1 MLGLKHRDDAPGPRP
16 SRSHPLPCPAREFS
30 AMSILRISSCS
41 VGLLV
46 SLVVVTLAVG
56 IPPATA
62 QTPAAR
68 APAATSAGIEAVR
81 AASRTYQEAL
91 ARGDGK
97 AVAGLWT
104 ENGDIIDDMGA
115 VFRGRESVAGL
126 EPAAEGQ
133 ARPSFTI
140 EEVSIR
146 LLTDSVALE
155 DGTVVVTPPGTS
167 TPQHGRFSAT
177 WVKQA
182 DGWKVASLREWRT
195 DPPETSARLADLDW
209 LVGDW
214 AVTVDGRP
222 ENDENAPRPRMEMSV
237 RWNPTGTYLLR
248 ETTIT
253 SPDGREGL
261 QVSQRIGWD
270 PLSRRL
276 HSWSFSTDGSHSEAD
291 WTLEEGV
298 WVSRA
303 TTVHPD
309 GSQTA
314 TINHYLYDGQ
324 DECTFQ
330 SLPTHAGATNQ
341 AAVTMTMTRKPGEPS
356 E

>member
-1 MLGLKHRDDAPGPRP
+1 MSPIRVP
-16 SRSHPLPCPAREFS
+16 SPSPLWLAACVAV
-30 AMSILRISSCS
+30 L
-41 VGLLV
+41 
-46 SLVVVTLAVG
+46 LAVDARLA
-56 IPPATA
+56 PA
-62 QTPAAR
+62 QTPVEK
-68 APAATSAGIEAVR
+68 AGTAKPVGVEAVR
-81 AASRTYQEAL
+81 AASRAYQEAL

-97 AVAGLWT
+97 AVAALWT
-104 ENGDIIDDMGA
+104 EDGDIIDDMGA

-126 EPAAEGQ
+126 VPAEGAQ
-133 ARPSFTI
+133 LPPSLGI
-140 EEVSIR
+140 EEVTIR

-155 DGTVVVTPPGTS
+155 DGTVVVTPPGAT
-167 TPQHGRFSAT
+167 TPHHGRFTAT

-195 DPPETSARLADLDW
+195 DPPETAARLADLEW

-214 AVTVDGRP
+214 TVTIDGPAADGAEAR
-222 ENDENAPRPRMEMSV
+222 RPRMEMSV
-237 RWNPTGTYLLR
+237 RWNRTGTFLLR
-248 ETTIT
+248 ETTIA
-253 SPDGREGL
+253 SPEGADEL

-270 PLSRRL
+270 PLTRRI

-298 WVSRA
+298 WVSR
-303 TTVHPD
+303 TMTVHPD
-309 GSQTA
+309 GSQSS
-314 TINHYLYDGQ
+314 TINHYLYDGK

>member
-1 MLGLKHRDDAPGPRP
+1 MTNSRAL
-16 SRSHPLPCPAREFS
+16 SRSLCLCGPMLA
-30 AMSILRISSCS
+30 AIL
-41 VGLLV
+41 
-46 SLVVVTLAVG
+46 TVG
-56 IPPATA
+56 IAPAFAQA
-62 QTPAAR
+62 QTPAER
-68 APAATSAGIEAVR
+68 APAAKGTGIEAVR
-81 AASRTYQEAL
+81 AASRIYQEAL

-97 AVAGLWT
+97 AVAALWT
-104 ENGDIIDDMGA
+104 EDGDIIDDMGQ

-133 ARPSFTI
+133 ARASFAI

-146 LLTDSVALE
+146 LLSESVALE
-155 DGTVVVTPPGTS
+155 DGTVVVTPPGAS
-167 TPQHGRFSAT
+167 TAHHGRFTAT

-195 DPPETSARLADLDW
+195 DPPETSARLADLEW

-214 AVTVDGRP
+214 TVTVDGKKQEG
-222 ENDENAPRPRMEMSV
+222 ENVALPRMEMSV

-248 ETTIT
+248 ETMIT
-253 SPDGREGL
+253 SPDGSEGL

-270 PLSRRL
+270 PLTRRL

-291 WTLEEGV
+291 WSLEEGV
-298 WVSRA
+298 WVSRT

-309 GSQTA
+309 GSQTS
-314 TINHYLYDGQ
+314 TINHYLYDGKE
-324 DECTFQ
+324 ECTFQ

-341 AAVTMTMTRKPGEPS
+341 AAVTMTMTRKPGEPT

>member
-1 MLGLKHRDDAPGPRP
+1 MTPPETFLGLI
-16 SRSHPLPCPAREFS
+16 PCPALVREFCV
-30 AMSILRISSCS
+30 MSILRVSSRSCRLLG
-41 VGLLV
+41 GLVAAL
-46 SLVVVTLAVG
+46 LAVG
-56 IPPATA
+56 IPPAAA
-62 QTPAAR
+62 QAPAER
-68 APAATSAGIEAVR
+68 APAAKGTGIEAVR
-81 AASRTYQEAL
+81 AASRIYQEAL

-97 AVAGLWT
+97 AVAALWT
-104 ENGDIIDDMGA
+104 EDGDIIDDMGQ

-146 LLTDSVALE
+146 LLSESVALE
-155 DGTVVVTPPGTS
+155 DGTVVVTPPGAS
-167 TPQHGRFSAT
+167 TAHHGRFAAT

-195 DPPETSARLADLDW
+195 DPPETSARLADLEW

-214 AVTVDGRP
+214 TVTVDGQSP
-222 ENDENAPRPRMEMSV
+222 DGDNGARPRMEMSV

-253 SPDGREGL
+253 SPDGSEGL

-270 PLSRRL
+270 PLTRRL
-276 HSWSFSTDGSHSEAD
+276 HSWSFSTDGSHSEAE
-291 WTLEEGV
+291 WSLEEGV

-309 GSQTA
+309 GSQTS
-314 TINHYLYDGQ
+314 TINHYLYDGKE
-324 DECTFQ
+324 ECTFQ

>member
-1 MLGLKHRDDAPGPRP
+1 
-16 SRSHPLPCPAREFS
+16 
-30 AMSILRISSCS
+30 
-41 VGLLV
+41 
-46 SLVVVTLAVG
+46 
-56 IPPATA
+56 
-62 QTPAAR
+62 
-68 APAATSAGIEAVR
+68 
-81 AASRTYQEAL
+81 
-91 ARGDGK
+91 
-97 AVAGLWT
+97 
-104 ENGDIIDDMGA
+104 MGQ

-146 LLTDSVALE
+146 LLSESVALE
-155 DGTVVVTPPGTS
+155 DGTVVVTPPGAS
-167 TPQHGRFSAT
+167 TAHHGRFAAT

-195 DPPETSARLADLDW
+195 DPPETSARLADLEW

-214 AVTVDGRP
+214 TVTVDGKKP
-222 ENDENAPRPRMEMSV
+222 EGENVAPPRMEMSV

-248 ETTIT
+248 ETMIT
-253 SPDGREGL
+253 SPDGSQGL

-270 PLSRRL
+270 PLTRRL

-291 WTLEEGV
+291 WSLEEGV

-309 GSQTA
+309 GSQTS
-314 TINHYLYDGQ
+314 TINHYLYDGKE
-324 DECTFQ
+324 ECTFQ
-330 SLPTHAGATNQ
+330 SLPTHSGATNQ

>member
-1 MLGLKHRDDAPGPRP
+1 VAAL
-16 SRSHPLPCPAREFS
+16 
-30 AMSILRISSCS
+30 
-41 VGLLV
+41 
-46 SLVVVTLAVG
+46 LAVG
-56 IPPATA
+56 IPPAAA
-62 QTPAAR
+62 QAPAER
-68 APAATSAGIEAVR
+68 APAAKETGIEAVR
-81 AASRTYQEAL
+81 AASRIYQEAL

-97 AVAGLWT
+97 AVAALWT
-104 ENGDIIDDMGA
+104 EDGDIIDDMGQ
-115 VFRGRESVAGL
+115 VFHGRESVAGL

-140 EEVSIR
+140 EGVSIR
-146 LLTDSVALE
+146 LLSESVALE
-155 DGTVVVTPPGTS
+155 DGTVVVTPPGAS
-167 TPQHGRFSAT
+167 TAHHGRFAAT

-195 DPPETSARLADLDW
+195 DPPETSARLADLEW

-214 AVTVDGRP
+214 TVTVDGQSP
-222 ENDENAPRPRMEMSV
+222 DGDNGARPRMEMSV

-248 ETTIT
+248 ETMIT
-253 SPDGREGL
+253 SPDGSEGL

-270 PLSRRL
+270 PLTRRL

-291 WTLEEGV
+291 WSLEEGV

-309 GSQTA
+309 GSQTS
-314 TINHYLYDGQ
+314 TINHYLYDGKE
-324 DECTFQ
+324 DCTFQ

-341 AAVTMTMTRKPGEPS
+341 AAVTMTMTRKPGEPF

>member
-1 MLGLKHRDDAPGPRP
+1 
-16 SRSHPLPCPAREFS
+16 
-30 AMSILRISSCS
+30 MSILRVSSRSCR
-41 VGLLV
+41 LLGA
-46 SLVVVTLAVG
+46 LAAALLAVG
-56 IPPATA
+56 IPPAAA
-62 QTPAAR
+62 QAPAER
-68 APAATSAGIEAVR
+68 APAAKGTGIEAVR
-81 AASRTYQEAL
+81 VASRIYQEAL

-97 AVAGLWT
+97 AVAALWT
-104 ENGDIIDDMGA
+104 EDGDIIDDMGQ

-140 EEVSIR
+140 DGVSIR
-146 LLTDSVALE
+146 LLSESVALE
-155 DGTVVVTPPGTS
+155 DGTVVVTPPGAS
-167 TPQHGRFSAT
+167 TAHHGRFAAT

-195 DPPETSARLADLDW
+195 DPPETSARLADLEW

-214 AVTVDGRP
+214 TVTVDGKKP
-222 ENDENAPRPRMEMSV
+222 EGENVAPPRMEMSV

-248 ETTIT
+248 ETMIT
-253 SPDGREGL
+253 SPDGSQGL

-270 PLSRRL
+270 PLTRRL

-291 WTLEEGV
+291 WSLEEGV

-309 GSQTA
+309 GSQSS
-314 TINHYLYDGQ
+314 TINHYLYDGKE
-324 DECTFQ
+324 ECTFQ
-330 SLPTHAGATNQ
+330 SLPTHSGATNQ

>member
-1 MLGLKHRDDAPGPRP
+1 
-16 SRSHPLPCPAREFS
+16 
-30 AMSILRISSCS
+30 MSILRISSCS
-41 VGLLV
+41 FGLLV
-46 SLVVVTLAVG
+46 ALVAATLAVD
-56 IPPATA
+56 ISPATA
-62 QTPAAR
+62 QTPAAQ
-68 APAATSAGIEAVR
+68 APAAKAAGIEAVR
-81 AASRTYQEAL
+81 AASRSYQEAL
-91 ARGDGK
+91 VRGDGK

-104 ENGDIIDDMGA
+104 EDGDIIDDMGE

-133 ARPSFTI
+133 ARPLFAI

-146 LLTDSVALE
+146 LLADSVAIE
-155 DGTVVVTPPGTS
+155 DGTVVVTPPGATA
-167 TPQHGRFSAT
+167 PHHGRFSAM

-195 DPPETSARLADLDW
+195 DPPETSARLADLNW

-214 AVTVDGRP
+214 TVTVDGQP
-222 ENDENAPRPRMEMSV
+222 QDDENAPRPRMEMSV
-237 RWNPTGTYLLR
+237 RWNPTRTYLLR

-253 SPDGREGL
+253 SPDGSEGL

-291 WTLEEGV
+291 WTFEEGV
-298 WVSRA
+298 WVSRT

-309 GSQTA
+309 GSQTS

-324 DECTFQ
+324 HECTFQ
-330 SLPTHAGATNQ
+330 SLPTHAGATHQ
-341 AAVTMTMTRKPGEPS
+341 AAVTMTMTRKPGES
-356 E
+356 SK